1 MMHEKV
7 FHFGEETLMLHK
19 KKVSCQKTGFCCT
32 KKSFMTKKQV
42 SAAQKKVSCQKNRFL
57 LHKKK
62 FHVKKT
68 GFCCTKK
75 SFMSKKQVS
84 AAQKKVSCPKKLLY
98 FPGTARHILC
108 FKALNNETNKKKN
121 KLFSFHCSCETF
133 FSNQV
138 GRF

>member
-1 MMHEKV
+1 MHEKV

-19 KKVSCQKTGFCCT
+19 K
-32 KKSFMTKKQV
+32 SFM
-42 SAAQKKVSCQKNRFL
+42 SKNRFL
-57 LHKKK
+57 LHKKVSLK
-62 FHVKKT
+62 KNRFLLHKKMFHVKKV
-68 GFCCTKK
+68 GFCCTQK
-75 SFMSKKQVS
+75 SFMSKKQVPP
-84 AAQKKVSCPKKLLY
+84 AQKKVSCPKKLL
-98 FPGTARHILC
+98 FFSRTARHILC